1 MKNLMSTWS
10 RKLAVLSLG
19 GTSFVFVTGGT
30 CLTGG
35 QYRNFVQSVGD
46 AVIAIGVNSATS
58 QVGGDFDEIVGPPAV
73 TLFQD
78 LWGNYIDPDL
88 DRRGLE
94 N

>member
-1 MKNLMSTWS
+1 MNTWT
-10 RKLAVLSLG
+10 RKLAVVSLG
-19 GTSFVFVTGGT
+19 GASFVFGFTGGT
-30 CLTGG
+30 CLSGD

-46 AVIAIGVNSATS
+46 AVIAIGVNSATN

-78 LWGNYIDPDL
+78 LWGNYIDPET